1 MRPVR
6 FPMPAPDAPSPLSRP
21 AFLHFLCARVGA
33 SLAFQIVSVAV
44 GWQVYELSGSALDLG
59 LIGLAQFLPMAALT
73 QNATGSASNG

>member
-1 MRPVR
+1 
-6 FPMPAPDAPSPLSRP
+6 MPAPDSPSPLSRP

-59 LIGLAQFLPMAALT
+59 LIGLAQFRPWPC
-73 QNATGSASNG
+73 